1 MSLRSLRSKFDS
13 WRGRQ
18 NQKIMKRTIT
28 SGAILAIAFF
38 LSSCVKQNVTNNI
51 PQNQPEQTI
60 SEKSCQEDSDC
71 ACGRHK
77 TTKECF
83 FGNAKYVDPLLRPCP
98 DFCTG
103 LDGRLRTKCVKGECR
118 QVKVGVKDA
127 VE

>member
-1 MSLRSLRSKFDS
+1 MK
-13 WRGRQ
+13 
-18 NQKIMKRTIT
+18 KIIT
-28 SGAILAIAFF
+28 VAAIFTAILFF
-38 LSSCVKQNVTNNI
+38 GGCAKQNTTNNI
-51 PQNQPEQTI
+51 PENQPKQTE
-60 SEKSCQEDSDC
+60 SAVLEKSCEVDSDC

-103 LDGRLRTKCVKGECR
+103 LDGRLRTKCVSGECR